1 MESNVIKHKKKAYKK
16 YAINGG
22 FMEALKAKL
31 VSIDIKNLIAIFDIQ
46 IAIAIIIVFFLTRS
60 LFAKSVLKIVN
71 KIRKE
76 KEDVKEDVMYKPL
89 KTFFALL
96 GLYLAIRILP
106 VNSQV
111 MVISNDIFKII
122 VMIFITKCI
131 TSAINPKSVIFKSLT
146 NYSSNK
152 MVNNFICKIARGFI
166 WIVSFFIILYMNKIN
181 LNGLAAGLGIGS
193 AVIALAAQDLVKS
206 LLSGIA
212 ILTDKPFNIG
222 DWIEVGTFSGSV
234 TDITFR
240 STRIK
245 TANNS
250 IINIPNATI
259 ATSYVT
265 NWNKL
270 ATRRFDLTLG
280 LSMQTNAEKIKKIV
294 REIRFVLENNPN
306 VVPDSV
312 VVNFNDISAYSN
324 DIKIYLYLK
333 EKDYVRYLQLREEL
347 LCDLLELIEKENID
361 LAYPTQTLLINNQEG
376 QI

>member
-1 MESNVIKHKKKAYKK
+1 
-16 YAINGG
+16 
-22 FMEALKAKL
+22 MEALKAKL

-46 IAIAIIIVFFLTRS
+46 IAIAIVIIFFLTRS
-60 LFAKSVLKIVN
+60 LFAKIVLKIVN

-131 TSAINPKSVIFKSLT
+131 TSAISPKSVIFKSLT

-193 AVIALAAQDLVKS
+193 AIIALAAQDLVKS

-222 DWIEVGTFSGSV
+222 DWIEVGTFAGSV

-361 LAYPTQTLLINNQEG
+361 LAYPTQTLFINNQEG

>member
-1 MESNVIKHKKKAYKK
+1 
-16 YAINGG
+16 
-22 FMEALKAKL
+22 MEALKAKL

-46 IAIAIIIVFFLTRS
+46 IAIAIVIIFFLTRS
-60 LFAKSVLKIVN
+60 LFAKIVLKVVN

-76 KEDVKEDVMYKPL
+76 KEDIKEDVMYKPL

-222 DWIEVGTFSGSV
+222 DWIEVGNFAGSV

-245 TANNS
+245 TVSNS

-312 VVNFNDISAYSN
+312 VVNFNNISAYSN
-324 DIKIYLYLK
+324 DIMIYLYLK
-333 EKDYVRYLQLREEL
+333 EKDYVKFLQLREEL

-361 LAYPTQTLLINNQEG
+361 LAYPTQTLFINNQEE

>member
-1 MESNVIKHKKKAYKK
+1 
-16 YAINGG
+16 
-22 FMEALKAKL
+22 
-31 VSIDIKNLIAIFDIQ
+31 
-46 IAIAIIIVFFLTRS
+46 
-60 LFAKSVLKIVN
+60 
-71 KIRKE
+71 
-76 KEDVKEDVMYKPL
+76 
-89 KTFFALL
+89 
-96 GLYLAIRILP
+96 
-106 VNSQV
+106 
-111 MVISNDIFKII
+111 
-122 VMIFITKCI
+122 
-131 TSAINPKSVIFKSLT
+131 
-146 NYSSNK
+146 
-152 MVNNFICKIARGFI
+152 
-166 WIVSFFIILYMNKIN
+166 MNKIN

-222 DWIEVGTFSGSV
+222 DWIEVGNFAGSV

-245 TANNS
+245 TVSNS

-312 VVNFNDISAYSN
+312 VVNFNDISTYSN

-361 LAYPTQTLLINNQEG
+361 LAYPTQTLFINNQEG

>member
-46 IAIAIIIVFFLTRS
+46 IAIAIVIIFFLTRS
-60 LFAKSVLKIVN
+60 LFAKIVLKVVN

-76 KEDVKEDVMYKPL
+76 KEDIKEDVMYKPL

>member
-1 MESNVIKHKKKAYKK
+1 
-16 YAINGG
+16 
-22 FMEALKAKL
+22 MEALKAKL

-46 IAIAIIIVFFLTRS
+46 IAIAIVIIFFLTRS
-60 LFAKSVLKIVN
+60 LFAKIVLKVVN

-76 KEDVKEDVMYKPL
+76 KEDIKEDGMYKPL

-222 DWIEVGTFSGSV
+222 DWIEVGNFAGSV

-245 TANNS
+245 TVSNS

-312 VVNFNDISAYSN
+312 VVNFNDISTYSN

-361 LAYPTQTLLINNQEG
+361 LAYPTQTLFINNQEG